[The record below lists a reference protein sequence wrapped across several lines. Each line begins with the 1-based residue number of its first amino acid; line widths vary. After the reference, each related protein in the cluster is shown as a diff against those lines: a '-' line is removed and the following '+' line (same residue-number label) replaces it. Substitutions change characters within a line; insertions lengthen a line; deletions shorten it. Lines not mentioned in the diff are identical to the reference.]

1 MKNTEIIAIVLRHS
15 EYLPEALRIGRHFC
29 LAGMKVSV
37 FVIGDCPA
45 TAGSD
50 TWEDM
55 VDRLAK
61 RAECYSCHPADAQRF
76 GFDTSSF
83 GQMAEKISDADLVIS
98 Y

>member
-1 MKNTEIIAIVLRHS
+1 MKHTKIIAIVLRHT
-15 EYLPEALRIGRHFC
+15 ENLPEALRIGRHFC
-29 LAGMKVSV
+29 LAGMKVSI
-37 FVIGDCPA
+37 FVIGDCLP

-55 VDRLAK
+55 ADRLAQN
-61 RAECYSCHPADAQRF
+61 AECYSCHPTDARRF